1 MIQAERRVGRL
12 EVSRLEVD
20 HPMCRLD
27 RIRIRIR
34 IRIRTRTSNQR
45 IEDD

>member
-12 EVSRLEVD
+12 EVGRLEVNRLEVD

-27 RIRIRIR
+27 RIRIR
-34 IRIRTRTSNQR
+34 TRSQR

>member
-1 MIQAERRVGRL
+1 
-12 EVSRLEVD
+12 VD

-27 RIRIRIR
+27 RIRIR